1 MDLTPLGRINMADI
15 GAAELARRDSLVRG
29 LADLFARRGYER
41 VDTPLLEETEL
52 FIRKSGGDLSS
63 RLYSFREPGGY
74 DVSMRPE
81 FTAQVLRLA
90 ATNGMDDLPA
100 RFQYAGP
107 VFRYPAQEDGGRPDS
122 GQFWQCG
129 AEIVGPRSAAA
140 DGEIIAMAMEG
151 LLSVGARGPTV
162 TVGHVGLI
170 WDVLRPFGLSGRVN
184 LFLVNSVGK
193 LADGADGVQE
203 VRDESVRI
211 GLLNEAAARLMG
223 QGMSANGRDEALKL
237 VSAVLGETS
246 NPNNSFTG
254 GSRTREEIAERLARK
269 LTQADDPARFDDALE
284 LLSALARLSG
294 SPGDVYASAKA
305 VLSSAGQD
313 ASPMQ
318 GLSDVVDSAL
328 AEGVAEANLR
338 VDLGLTR
345 DIAYYTGMVFDV
357 TAGGQTV
364 GGGGRY
370 DGLTR
375 ALGSD
380 VDVPS
385 LGFAFNIDALSA
397 VIPAVESRLDG
408 VFVAPNG
415 PDAAPAA
422 AQYAAEIR
430 EDGSKAVL
438 SFEVPADLPT
448 LRRWG
453 ESAGCSR
460 VVVVN
465 ADGTLGGQDLS

>member
-15 GAAELARRDSLVRG
+15 GAAELARRESLVRG
-29 LADLFARRGYER
+29 LTGLFARRGYEP

-63 RLYSFREPGGY
+63 RLYSFKEPGGY
-74 DVSMRPE
+74 EVSLRPE

-90 ATNGMDDLPA
+90 AISRMDALPA

-107 VFRYPAQEDGGRPDS
+107 VFRYPAQEDGERPDS

-151 LLSVGARGPTV
+151 LSLAGAPGPAV
-162 TVGHVGLI
+162 TVGHVGLM
-170 WDVLRPFGLSGRVN
+170 WGVLKPFGLSGRVN
-184 LFLVNSVGK
+184 LFLVNRVGT
-193 LADGADGVQE
+193 LTDGADEVQE
-203 VRDESVRI
+203 VRAESVRI
-211 GLLNEAAARLMG
+211 GLLSEAAALLKGRR
-223 QGMSANGRDEALKL
+223 SAIGHDEALTL

-269 LTQADDPARFDDALE
+269 LTQADDPARFKDAVD
-284 LLSALARLSG
+284 LLAALAGLKG
-294 SPGDVYASAKA
+294 SPGDVYARAEEI
-305 VLSSAGQD
+305 LRSAGQD
-313 ASPMQ
+313 ASPLRD
-318 GLSDVVDSAL
+318 LSDVVECAI
-328 AEGVAEANLR
+328 AEGVAESDLQ

-357 TAGGQTV
+357 TTGGQTV

-385 LGFAFNIDALSA
+385 LGFAYNVDALSA
-397 VIPAVESRLDG
+397 VIPSVEFPRDG

-415 PDAAPAA
+415 PDAGAAA
-422 AQYAAEIR
+422 AQYAAEVR

-438 SFEVPADLPT
+438 SFEIPADTPT
-448 LRRWG
+448 LREWG

-460 VVVVN
+460 IVAVN
-465 ADGTLGGQDLS
+465 ADGTMGSEDLS

>member
-15 GAAELARRDSLVRG
+15 GADELAQRDSLVRG
-29 LADLFARRGYER
+29 LADLFARRGYEP

-63 RLYSFREPGGY
+63 RLYSFKEPGGY
-74 DVSMRPE
+74 DVSLRPE

-100 RFQYAGP
+100 RYQYAGP
-107 VFRYPAQEDGGRPDS
+107 VFRYPAQEDGDRPDS

-129 AEIVGPRSAAA
+129 AEIVGPQSAAA

-151 LLSVGARGPTV
+151 LASTGAPDPAV
-162 TVGHVGLI
+162 TVGHVGLM
-170 WDVLRPFGLSGRVN
+170 WDVLRPYGLSGRVN

-193 LADGADGVQE
+193 LADGADGVRE
-203 VRDESVRI
+203 VRDEGARI
-211 GLLNEAAARLMG
+211 GLLNEAVARLIG
-223 QGMSANGRDEALKL
+223 QGISADGRDEALAL

-269 LTQADDPARFDDALE
+269 LTQADDPARFDEALG
-284 LLSALARLSG
+284 LLSALAGLNGR
-294 SPGDVYASAKA
+294 PGDVYASAKD

-313 ASPMQ
+313 AFALQ

-328 AEGVAEANLR
+328 AEGVAEADLR

-357 TAGGQTV
+357 TAGGRTV

-380 VDVPS
+380 MDVPS

-397 VIPAVESRLDG
+397 VIPPIESRRDG
-408 VFVAPNG
+408 VLVAPNG
-415 PDAAPAA
+415 PDAAAAA
-422 AQYAAEIR
+422 AQYAAELR
-430 EDGSKAVL
+430 EEGSKAVL
-438 SFEVPADLPT
+438 RFEVPPDLPT
-448 LRRWG
+448 LRKWG

-460 VVVVN
+460 VAVVN
-465 ADGTLGGQDLS
+465 ADGTQGTEDLS